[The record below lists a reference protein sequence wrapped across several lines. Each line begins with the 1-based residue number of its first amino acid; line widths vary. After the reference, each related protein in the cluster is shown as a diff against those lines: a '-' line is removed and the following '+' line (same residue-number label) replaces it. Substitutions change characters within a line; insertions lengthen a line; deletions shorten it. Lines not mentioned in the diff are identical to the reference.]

1 MVLND
6 DSYVVYDLKS
16 GLVWHS
22 IGGKYLS
29 AKQQQT
35 TASTTL
41 TFLQQYEWRAAAKHK
56 QFLIV
61 ARHLH

>member
-1 MVLND
+1 MGETLLFLNCSSMVLND

-41 TFLQQYEWRAAAKHK
+41 TFLQQYE
-56 QFLIV
+56 
-61 ARHLH
+61 